1 MPKRSTAEPGQDRQ
15 PAILAPA
22 QFGGFPGPVRRPW
35 PGATLVKLIA
45 TTDAKQIGLLYL
57 TTSFFFFIAAGLE
70 ALLMR
75 AELARPGLQ
84 FLSQEQYNQLFT
96 SHGTIM
102 MFLFATPLAFAF
114 GNYLVPL
121 QIGAPD
127 VAFPRLNALAYWLYL
142 FGGLMVLG
150 SFIAPEGAADFG
162 WTAYPPLSQ
171 QQHTPGVGGNVW
183 VVGLVLSG
191 VGTIL
196 GSVNLITT
204 TLTLRAPGMTMWR
217 MPLFTWAMF
226 ITALMAVVVFPLLSA
241 TLLGLLSD
249 RLLDSHVYDAGHGG
263 PIIYQHLFWYFGH
276 PEVYIVALPFFGIIS
291 EVIPVF
297 SRKPLFGY
305 KGMVLA
311 LWVIFFYSLNVWA
324 HHMFATGQVLL
335 PFFSA
340 TTFIIAVPTGVKFFN
355 WIGTMWKGQITFET
369 PMLFA
374 VGFLVTFLFGGLTG
388 VLLASP
394 PIDFH
399 THDTYFVVGHFH
411 YVLFG
416 TIVFAAFSGVYFW
429 FPKMTGRLLDERLG
443 KAHFWTMFIGF
454 HTTFLVHHWLGNEGM
469 PRRYADYLPQDG
481 FTTLHTVSTVGSFIL
496 GASTLFFLYNIWQ
509 SWRFGATV
517 TVDDPWGYGNSLE
530 WATTCPPPLR
540 NFDRMP
546 RIRSERPAFDAK
558 YGPLVADLGRDLP
571 QRAAKPPQQIK
582 DEMHREKRVPESPAV
597 DGALG
602 AREAVAHHPAPQSG
616 ARPVDVPAPEEV
628 RRPSFEQTREA
639 DQDPLDA
646 ERLDLSPDR
655 WRRPGQEDSEN
666 EER

>member
-1 MPKRSTAEPGQDRQ
+1 MPKQTTPPSPPPAQ

-22 QFGGFPGPVRRPW
+22 QFGSFPGPMRPAL
-35 PGATLVKLIA
+35 PGNALLRLLR

-57 TTSFFFFIAAGLE
+57 VSSFFFFIAAGLE

-84 FLSQEQYNQLFT
+84 LLSPEQYNQLFT

-150 SFIAPEGAADFG
+150 SFITPQGAADFG

-171 QQHTPGVGGNVW
+171 QEHSPGVGGNVW

-226 ITALMAVVVFPLLSA
+226 ITALMAIVVFPLLSA

-249 RLLDSHVYDAGHGG
+249 RLLNSHVYDSGHGG

-394 PIDFH
+394 PVDFH
-399 THDTYFVVGHFH
+399 VHDSYFVVGHFH

-416 TIVFAAFSGVYFW
+416 TIVFAAFAGVYFW

-443 KAHFWTMFIGF
+443 KIHFWTMFTGF
-454 HTTFLVHHWLGNEGM
+454 HLTFLVHHWLGNEGM

-496 GASTLFFLYNIWQ
+496 GASTLFFIYNIWQ
-509 SWRFGATV
+509 SWRFGAV
-517 TVDDPWGYGNSLE
+517 VAVDDPWGYGNSLE
-530 WATTCPPPLR
+530 WATTSPPPLR

-546 RIRSERPAFDAK
+546 RIRSERPAFDLK
-558 YGPLVADLGRDLP
+558 YGEYVADLGRDLP
-571 QRAAKPPQQIK
+571 QRAARPPQTLA
-582 DEMHREKRVPESPAV
+582 DEMHHERRAVPPPTLE
-597 DGALG
+597 G
-602 AREAVAHHPAPQSG
+602 ARGAAEVTSHRPPPDSG
-616 ARPVDVPAPEEV
+616 ARPVEVPTPEHI
-628 RRPSFEQTREA
+628 RRPSFEEAREA
-639 DQDPLDA
+639 NENPLDSQRGEEQA
-646 ERLDLSPDR
+646 PPEWRDPGESDR
-655 WRRPGQEDSEN
+655 
-666 EER
+666 